1 MLRDA
6 SGVREGVDT
15 YTMKLVAIGLVLGIA
30 VGYLHG
36 GRLLQL
42 SELKPRYAPLA
53 LAGLLLQL
61 VNPPGSWPLV
71 LLILSFVLLT
81 AFTLANI
88 RIVGFAAILVGVVLN
103 FTVIAI
109 NGGMPVA
116 REAIIASG
124 QEGTLAPLLEQH
136 GVKHHLAG
144 SEDRMLFLGDVIA
157 VPAPVSQVISVGD
170 LFTYGGMAVV
180 IAGSMRRRSSS
191 SLLPTLAEAP
201 RVKVS

>member
-1 MLRDA
+1 
-6 SGVREGVDT
+6 
-15 YTMKLVAIGLVLGIA
+15 MKLVAIGLVLGVV
-30 VGYLHG
+30 VGTFRG
-36 GRLLQL
+36 GRLSQL

-53 LAGLLLQL
+53 FAGLLLQL

-81 AFTLANI
+81 AFALANI
-88 RIVGFAAILVGVVLN
+88 RIVGFAAILAGVVLN
-103 FTVIAI
+103 FTVIAV

-124 QEGTLAPLLEQH
+124 QEGTLAPLLERP

-144 SEDRMLFLGDVIA
+144 PDDRMLFLGDVIA

-180 IAGSMRRRSSS
+180 IAGPMRRRPSPSRLS
-191 SLLPTLAEAP
+191 ALAEAP
-201 RVKVS
+201 RVQV

>member
-1 MLRDA
+1 
-6 SGVREGVDT
+6 
-15 YTMKLVAIGLVLGIA
+15 MKLVAIGLVLGVV
-30 VGYLHG
+30 VGTLRG
-36 GRLLQL
+36 GRLSQL

-53 LAGLLLQL
+53 FAGLLLQL

-81 AFTLANI
+81 AFALVNI
-88 RIVGFAAILVGVVLN
+88 RIVGFAAILAGVVLN

-124 QEGTLAPLLEQH
+124 QEGTLAPLLERP

-144 SEDRMLFLGDVIA
+144 PDDRMLFLGDVIA

-180 IAGSMRRRSSS
+180 IAGAMRRRPSPSRLS
-191 SLLPTLAEAP
+191 ALAEAP
-201 RVKVS
+201 RVQV

>member
-1 MLRDA
+1 
-6 SGVREGVDT
+6 
-15 YTMKLVAIGLVLGIA
+15 MKLVAIGLVLGVV
-30 VGYLHG
+30 VGIFRG
-36 GRLLQL
+36 GRVSQL
-42 SELKPRYAPLA
+42 SELKPRYQPLA
-53 LAGLLLQL
+53 FAGLLLQL

-71 LLILSFVLLT
+71 LLILSFFLLT
-81 AFTLANI
+81 AFALANI
-88 RIVGFAAILVGVVLN
+88 RIVGFAAILAGVVLN

-124 QEGTLAPLLEQH
+124 QEGTLAPLLERP

-144 SEDRMLFLGDVIA
+144 PDDRMLFLGDVIA

-180 IAGSMRRRSSS
+180 IAGAMRRRPSTSQLS
-191 SLLPTLAEAP
+191 ALAEAP
-201 RVKVS
+201 RVQV